1 MEKTLEVI
9 DLFFTIILIGSLI
22 TNVPV
27 VNKSLTWLENNIDQG
42 FRKFIQI
49 TPRESIVGIS
59 NFFKKLF
66 FITLFF
72 MVFIFYLA
80 PNFFHMIGRSAYL
93 FLIFMMGVFG
103 YFWMALTIAKPN
115 KDTLIDIMKSSW
127 YILTAPFIFG
137 LSDVLLGTN
146 IFKIMDA
153 QIASSVDFFNLSILN
168 NSITNTFI
176 LFTIFWY
183 AIVAISV
190 LGIWALSLPAY
201 FSLWAILYAIYRYA
215 IFFKNSKEK
224 DRILYLIVFIFII
237 NRLAYIFI
245 F

>member
-9 DLFFTIILIGSLI
+9 DLFLTIILIGSLI

-27 VNKSLTWLENNIDQG
+27 VSKSLTWLENNIDHG

-49 TPRESIVGIS
+49 TPHESIAGIS
-59 NFFKKLF
+59 NFAKKLF
-66 FITLFF
+66 LMTLFF
-72 MVFIFYLA
+72 MVFVSYLA
-80 PNFFHMIGRSAYL
+80 PNFFHMIGRNAYL

-103 YFWMALTIAKPN
+103 YFWMALTIVKPN

-127 YILTAPFIFG
+127 YILATPFIFG
-137 LSDVLLGTN
+137 LSDILLGTN
-146 IFKIMDA
+146 IFKTIDA
-153 QIASSVDFFNLSILN
+153 QIASSVNFLNLSIFN

-190 LGIWALSLPAY
+190 LGVWALSLPAY

-237 NRLAYIFI
+237 NKLAYIFI